1 MKGSIF
7 NSATRNSTICNSTI
21 CNSTT
26 LRSATT
32 TRAATLRRN
41 GLSLGVWLAI
51 AAVAPLL
58 GPGAA
63 FAQDASDAAQ
73 ADGPADGQATLD
85 TITVT
90 ARKREETL
98 QDVPVAVTAFTPDT
112 LDSLNVEDLS
122 DLDAQVPNL
131 TIYAARGSSSTVTAY
146 IRGVGQSDPLW
157 GVDPGVGIYLDDV
170 YIARPQGALLDVFDV
185 GRVEVLRGPQGTL
198 YGKNTIGG
206 AIKYISKPLPRE
218 FEGFASVTVGNYDQ
232 LDVKAA
238 LGGPIGGTDSGL
250 LGRVAVASLNRD
262 GFGEN
267 INTRQ
272 PASDKQINALRLNLG
287 GYSWDDFDF
296 HFTFDWMDD
305 QSGVRAARMLAP
317 NRFAPGVLPLNDRYD
332 VRNGMSNINDTEMK
346 GVSAVVNWRPN
357 ENWAVKYVAAKRES
371 DTETNIDFDT
381 LPNKIA
387 DVKAFYSDEQVSHEL
402 QVNYDSGGR
411 ARGVV
416 GLYTFDGEAGGRVL
430 NNFFNLLFGDT
441 RGKVLTES
449 VAVYA
454 DWTFDLTDRL
464 KLDVGARYTDEDKR
478 AIVLNRFYTDATYS
492 TLRPFAPIAANFDK
506 TIGFKNTSPKVSL
519 DFQVNDDIM
528 IYGLASRGFKSG
540 GYNIRAQSVAVPR
553 SAEPFDDEQVDS
565 FEVGS
570 KMSLF
575 DQRLFLNLSA
585 FHNKYKDIQLS
596 VFTAY
601 DSNGDGVDDAFFGD
615 FTNAG
620 KGTVNGLEVEYQW
633 LPTSHWLVSGNLAWL
648 DAEFDEYIF
657 KNVNIANQQEF
668 TNAPEFSGA
677 LNVEYRMPLAN
688 GGNLS
693 ARVGYSYQSD
703 VVATTE
709 VVRDPVTGATATP
722 ISQDGYGLVNAGV
735 IWKFNDAW
743 TFSLQGSNL
752 ADEEYLTTGYNLV
765 AALGVLT
772 GFYGPPRQFSLTA
785 RYDF

>member
-1 MKGSIF
+1 M
-7 NSATRNSTICNSTI
+7 
-21 CNSTT
+21 
-26 LRSATT
+26 
-32 TRAATLRRN
+32 RRN
-41 GLSLGVWLAI
+41 GLSLGVWLAL
-51 AAVAPLL
+51 AAVALP
-58 GPGAA
+58 AA
-63 FAQDASDAAQ
+63 QVQAQDGEAQ
-73 ADGPADGQATLD
+73 AEDRSTLD

-98 QDVPVAVTAFTPDT
+98 QDVPVAVTAFTSDT
-112 LDSLNVEDLS
+112 LDKLNVEDLS

-185 GRVEVLRGPQGTL
+185 NRVEVLRGPQGTL

-218 FEGFASVTVGNYDQ
+218 FDGFASVTVGNYNQ

-238 LGGPIGGTDSGL
+238 VGGPIGGENSGL

-262 GFGEN
+262 GFGDN
-267 INTRQ
+267 IVTKQ
-272 PASDKQINALRLNLG
+272 PASDKEINALRFSLG
-287 GYSWDDFDF
+287 GYSHDDFDF
-296 HFTFDWMDD
+296 QFSFDWMDD
-305 QSGVRAARMLAP
+305 KSGVRAAQMLAP
-317 NRFAPGVLPLNDRYD
+317 NRFAPTLAPLNDRYD
-332 VRNGMSNINDTEMK
+332 VRNGMPNVNNTEMK
-346 GVSAVVNWRPN
+346 GVSAVLNWRPN

-381 LPNKIA
+381 LPNKLA

-402 QVNYDSGGR
+402 QVNYDAGGR
-411 ARGVV
+411 YRGVV
-416 GLYTFDGEAGGRVL
+416 GLYAFDGEAGGRVL

-441 RGKVLTES
+441 QGKVLTES

-454 DWTFDLTDRL
+454 DWTFDLTDAL
-464 KLDVGARYTDEDKR
+464 KLDVGARYTDEDKSAR
-478 AIVLNRFYTDATYS
+478 VLNRGYSDATFTRPIS
-492 TLRPFAPIAANFDK
+492 TAANFDK
-506 TIGFKNTSPKVSL
+506 SINFENFSPKVSL
-519 DFQVNDDIM
+519 DYQVNDNVM

-540 GYNIRAQSVAVPR
+540 GYNIRAQAVAVPR

-570 KMSLF
+570 KMSFF

-585 FHNKYKDIQLS
+585 FHNTYKDIQLS

-601 DSNGDGVDDAFFGD
+601 DSNGDGTDDAFFGD

-620 KGTVNGLEVEYQW
+620 EGTVNGLEAEYQW
-633 LPTSHWLVSGNLAWL
+633 LPTANWAISGNLAWL
-648 DAEFDEYIF
+648 DAKYDEYMF
-657 KNVNIANQQEF
+657 KNVNIAGQQEF
-668 TNAPEFSGA
+668 TNAPDFSGA
-677 LNVEYRMPLAN
+677 VNVEYRLPLSN
-688 GGNLS
+688 GGNFS
-693 ARVGYSYQSD
+693 ARVGYSYQDD

-709 VVRDPVTGATATP
+709 VVRDPVTGATAVP
-722 ISQDGYGLVNAGV
+722 ISQDAYGLINAGV

-765 AALGVLT
+765 SALGVLT
-772 GFYGPPRQFSLTA
+772 GFYGPPRQYSLTA

>member
-1 MKGSIF
+1 MKPVF
-7 NSATRNSTICNSTI
+7 PN
-21 CNSTT
+21 
-26 LRSATT
+26 
-32 TRAATLRRN
+32 RAATQRN
-41 GLSLGVWLAI
+41 VLSL
-51 AAVAPLL
+51 AVALALL
-58 GPGAA
+58 APMAY
-63 FAQDASDAAQ
+63 AQESAGEASTED
-73 ADGPADGQATLD
+73 ATLD
-85 TITVT
+85 QIVVT

-98 QDVPVAVTAFTPDT
+98 QDVPVAVTAFTPQA
-112 LDSLNVEDLS
+112 LDKLNVEDLS

-170 YIARPQGALLDVFDV
+170 YIARPQGALLDVFDI

-206 AIKYISKPLPRE
+206 AIKYVSKALPE
-218 FEGFASVTVGNYDQ
+218 QFDGFASVTIGNYSQ

-238 LGGPIGGTDSGL
+238 VGGPIGGEDSGL
-250 LGRVAVASLNRD
+250 RGRVAVASLNRD

-267 INTRQ
+267 ITNDQ
-272 PASDKQINALRLNLG
+272 PVSDKEINALRMNLG
-287 GYSWDDFDF
+287 AYAGDDFDVQF
-296 HFTFDWMDD
+296 AFDWIDD
-305 QSGVRAARMLAP
+305 KSGVRAAQMLAT
-317 NRFAPGVLPLNDRYD
+317 NRFAPTLPPLDSRYD
-332 VRNGMSNINDTEMK
+332 VRNGMPNINNTELK
-346 GVSAVVNWRPN
+346 GVSATVNWRPN
-357 ENWAVKYVAAKRES
+357 DNWAWKYVIAKRES

-387 DVKAFYSDEQVSHEL
+387 DVKAFYSDEQVSHEV
-402 QVNYDSGGR
+402 QVNYDGGGR

-416 GLYTFDGEAGGRVL
+416 GLYKFDGRAGGQVR

-441 RGKVLTES
+441 QGNVFTES

-454 DWTFDLTDRL
+454 DWTIDLTDRL
-464 KLDVGARYTDEDKR
+464 KLDVGARYTDEDKH
-478 AIVLNRFYTDATYS
+478 AVVLNRGYSDATF
-492 TLRPFAPIAANFDK
+492 TRPISVAANFDK
-506 TIGFKNTSPKVSL
+506 SINFKNTSPKISL
-519 DFQVNDDIM
+519 DYQVNDDIM
-528 IYGLASRGFKSG
+528 VYGLASRGFKSG
-540 GYNIRAQSVAVPR
+540 GYNIRAQAVAVPR

-565 FEVGS
+565 FEIGS
-570 KMSLF
+570 KMSFF

-585 FHNKYKDIQLS
+585 FHNKYNDIQLS

-620 KGTVNGLEVEYQW
+620 QGTVNGFEAEYQW
-633 LPTSHWLVSGNLAWL
+633 LPNASWAISGNLAWL
-648 DAEFDEYIF
+648 DAKFDEYLF
-657 KNVNIANQQEF
+657 KNVNIAKQQEF

-677 LNVEYRMPLAN
+677 LNVEYRADLGAM
-688 GGNLS
+688 GDLS
-693 ARVGYSYQSD
+693 ARVGYSYQDD

-709 VVRDPVTGATATP
+709 VVRDPVTGARATP
-722 ISQDGYGLVNAGV
+722 IAQDGYGLINAGV
-735 IWKFNDAW
+735 IWKYNDAW

-765 AALGVLT
+765 GALGVLT
-772 GFYGPPRQFSLTA
+772 GFYGPPSQYTLTA